1 MPRYLL
7 VLGLG
12 CEDDGVVGD
21 HPIGSGIEG
30 EGRGWGGVKE
40 EEDAREYDNGG
51 GGIFSDGWTYL

>member
-1 MPRYLL
+1 MLPRYLL

-30 EGRGWGGVKE
+30 EGGGRGGVKE
-40 EEDAREYDNGG
+40 EEENKEYYGG
-51 GGIFSDGWTYL
+51 WPI